1 MSDEERPSPLERFGI
16 AMARMLETWFPD
28 AFVFALIAVLVALVA
43 SLAAGGEP
51 VELVRSYGKGFWSL
65 IPFTMQMSLLIIG
78 GYVLATTPAVAKII
92 DGLAG
97 VRLSSRSAV
106 AYIAFISMASS
117 LLSYGFSLIFTGL
130 LAREMLRRY
139 DHIDYRAAGAAAYLG
154 LGSIWAL
161 GLSSS
166 AALLMNTEASL
177 PPALASISSVIPLS
191 RTLFTWQNGVTILV
205 IAVVSLVVAY
215 VSAPTGSRVR
225 TLRLDKQAEK
235 PAEPSLVT
243 GKLEWL
249 ETTPALTIPIVAL
262 GAWYLADVLS
272 TQGIKQAL
280 DLNTYNFAIL
290 MLGLALHWTPR
301 SLIKAVNAA
310 VPSVG
315 GVILQFPFYGGV
327 FGLITGS
334 PLTHK
339 LAAAF
344 VAASTPNT
352 YPVLV
357 AVYSAVLGLF
367 IPSGGSKWIIEAPY
381 VLQAAKDLGVDQ
393 GWVVQIYNAAE
404 ALPNLVNP
412 FWMLPIL
419 GLLSVKARELV
430 GYAVLQLVFITP
442 VVLTLMWLLA
452 KTF

>member
-1 MSDEERPSPLERFGI
+1 MSNDERPSPLERFGI

-28 AFVFALIAVLVALVA
+28 AFVFALIAVLVALAA
-43 SLAAGGEP
+43 SLAAGGEL
-51 VELVRSYGKGFWSL
+51 VALVRSYGKGFWSL

-92 DGLAG
+92 DGLAS

-106 AYIAFISMASS
+106 AYIAFVSMTSS

-139 DHIDYRAAGAAAYLG
+139 DHIDYRAAGAAVYLG

-166 AALLMNTEASL
+166 AALLMNTAASL
-177 PPALASISSVIPLS
+177 PPALADISGVIPLS

-205 IAVVSLVVAY
+205 IGVVSLVVAY
-215 VSAPTGSRVR
+215 VSAPTGARVR
-225 TLRLDKQAEK
+225 TLKLDRQADK
-235 PAEPSLVT
+235 PPETSLVT

-262 GAWYLADVLS
+262 GAWYLVDVLR

-344 VAASTPNT
+344 VAASTTNT

-357 AVYSAVLGLF
+357 AIYSAVLGLF

-419 GLLSVKARELV
+419 GLLAVKARELV
-430 GYAVLQLVFITP
+430 GYAVLQLVFIAP

>member
-1 MSDEERPSPLERFGI
+1 MTEDEKPSPLERFGI

-28 AFVFALIAVLVALVA
+28 AFVFALIAVLVALAA
-43 SLAAGGEP
+43 SLAAGGEL
-51 VELVRSYGKGFWSL
+51 VALVRSYGKGFWSL

-78 GYVLATTPAVAKII
+78 GYVLATTPAIAKVI
-92 DGLAG
+92 DGLAS

-106 AYIAFISMASS
+106 AYIAFISMTSS

-139 DHIDYRAAGAAAYLG
+139 GHIDYRAAGAAAYLG

-166 AALLMNTEASL
+166 AALLMNTAASL
-177 PPALASISSVIPLS
+177 PPALADISGVIPLS

-205 IAVVSLVVAY
+205 IAAVSLVVAY
-215 VSAPTGSRVR
+215 VSAPTGARVR
-225 TLRLDKQAEK
+225 TLQLEKRAEK
-235 PAEPSLVT
+235 APETSLVT

-262 GAWYLADVLS
+262 GAWYLVDVLA
-272 TQGIKQAL
+272 TQGIQQAL

-344 VAASTPNT
+344 VAASTTNS

-357 AVYSAVLGLF
+357 AIYSALLGLF

-419 GLLSVKARELV
+419 GLLAVKARELV
-430 GYAVLQLVFITP
+430 GYAVLQLVFIAP

>member
-1 MSDEERPSPLERFGI
+1 MNDERPSPLERFGI

-28 AFVFALIAVLVALVA
+28 AFVFALIAVLVALGA
-43 SLAAGGEP
+43 SLAAGGELL
-51 VELVRSYGKGFWSL
+51 ELVRSYGKGFWSL

-92 DGLAG
+92 DGLAS

-177 PPALASISSVIPLS
+177 PPALRSISGVIPLS
-191 RTLFTWQNGVTILV
+191 RTLFTWQNGVAIVV
-205 IAVVSLVVAY
+205 IAAVSLVVAY
-215 VSAPTGSRVR
+215 ISAPTGARVR
-225 TLRLDKQAEK
+225 TLKLDKQAEK
-235 PAEPSLVT
+235 PADTSLVT

-262 GAWYLADVLS
+262 GAWYLVDLLA

-301 SLIKAVNAA
+301 SLIKSVNAA

-344 VAASTPNT
+344 VAASTTNS

-357 AVYSAVLGLF
+357 AIYSAVLGLF

-430 GYAVLQLVFITP
+430 GYAVLQLVFIAP

>member
-1 MSDEERPSPLERFGI
+1 MNADEKPSPLERFGI

-28 AFVFALIAVLVALVA
+28 AFVFALIAVLVALAA
-43 SLAAGGEP
+43 SLAAGGELT
-51 VELVRSYGKGFWSL
+51 ELVRSYGKGFWSL

-78 GYVLATTPAVAKII
+78 GYVLATTPAVAKVI
-92 DGLAG
+92 DRLAS

-106 AYIAFISMASS
+106 AYIAFVSMTSS

-139 DHIDYRAAGAAAYLG
+139 HHIDYRAAGAAAYLG

-166 AALLMNTEASL
+166 AALLMNTAASL
-177 PPALASISSVIPLS
+177 PPALADISGVIPLS
-191 RTLFTWQNGVTILV
+191 RTLFTWQNGATIVV
-205 IAVVSLVVAY
+205 IATVSLVVAY
-215 VSAPTGSRVR
+215 VSAPTGARVR
-225 TLRLDKQAEK
+225 TLKLEKQVEK
-235 PAEPSLVT
+235 AQETAMVT

-262 GAWYLADVLS
+262 GAWYLVDILH

-344 VAASTPNT
+344 VAASTTNT

-357 AVYSAVLGLF
+357 AIYSAVLGLF

-381 VLQAAKDLGVDQ
+381 VLQAARDLGVDQ

-419 GLLSVKARELV
+419 GLLAVKARELV

>member
-1 MSDEERPSPLERFGI
+1 MSDDENPSPLERFGI

-43 SLAAGGEP
+43 SLAAGGEI
-51 VELVRSYGKGFWSL
+51 VSLVRSYGKGFWSL

-78 GYVLATTPAVAKII
+78 GYVLATTPAVAKVI
-92 DGLAG
+92 DGLAS

-106 AYIAFISMASS
+106 AYIAFISMTSS

-166 AALLMNTEASL
+166 AALLMNTAASL
-177 PPALASISSVIPLS
+177 PPALADISGVIPLS

-205 IAVVSLVVAY
+205 IGAVSLVVAY
-215 VSAPTGSRVR
+215 VSAPTGARVR
-225 TLRLDKQAEK
+225 TLKLEKQADK
-235 PAEPSLVT
+235 PQETSLVT

-262 GAWYLADVLS
+262 GAWYLVDVLR

-344 VAASTPNT
+344 VAASTTNS

-357 AVYSAVLGLF
+357 AIYSAVLGLF

-419 GLLSVKARELV
+419 GLLAVKARELV
-430 GYAVLQLVFITP
+430 GYAVLQLVFIAP